1 MKQTPTHPTIALDF
15 VERNVEVDLELFAS
29 RVIDGNR
36 VFSPNGQKVVQ
47 LGNEEDD
54 HQKGGDQGHYV

>member
-1 MKQTPTHPTIALDF
+1 MKHILAHPTVALDF

-29 RVIDGNR
+29 RVINGNR
-36 VFSPNGQKVVQ
+36 VFSPDGQEVVK